1 MTREPIPF
9 HFGRN
14 PPFQFSFVYFLF
26 LRNTSYRLRSNF
38 FLIFLSLVIYK
49 DMQKQVES
57 VEMSLDIPRNL
68 KYKVFESDIVVQKLS
83 KDQKE
88 LFKKIGVV
96 VPNTV

>member
-1 MTREPIPF
+1 M
-9 HFGRN
+9 
-14 PPFQFSFVYFLF
+14 
-26 LRNTSYRLRSNF
+26 
-38 FLIFLSLVIYK
+38 SLVIYK

-57 VEMSLDIPRNL
+57 VEMSLDLPRNL